1 MKAILLSSAAVVA
14 LTFSASAADMAL
26 KAPPMAP
33 PVPAFSWTGCY
44 LGAHVGGASMKSTFS
59 DFEGGYF
66 GNNDNGVGAV
76 AGGQLGCNYQIGMF
90 VLGLEGEG
98 YWSGV
103 KQTFDYGYIGS
114 LYSTE
119 TKNKY
124 NFDVAARI
132 GVAFDRVLA
141 YGKIGWVWGQF
152 DFNAGYSSGGGFSNY
167 SGDTMLNGLLL
178 GLGVEY
184 ALTNN
189 WTVKA
194 EYNYLNFGSKGMDL
208 TYCDN
213 GGCLSGYT
221 FSGSADMHIGKI
233 GINYKFGGD
242 APVMARY

>member
-1 MKAILLSSAAVVA
+1 MKAKLLSSALVSSAA
-14 LTFSASAADMAL
+14 LLALSGAASAADLAY
-26 KAPPMAP
+26 KARPMAP

-44 LGAHVGGASMKSTFS
+44 IGAHVGGASMNSSFA
-59 DFEGGYF
+59 DFEGGGYF

-76 AGGQLGCNYQIGMF
+76 AGGQLGCNYQMGMF

-103 KQTFDYGYIGS
+103 KQTFDYGYIGG

-152 DFNAGYSSGGGFSNY
+152 DFTSTYSSGGFTSSY

-194 EYNYLNFGSKGMDL
+194 EYNYLNFGSDSMDL
-208 TYCDN
+208 TYCSP

-221 FSGSADMHIGKI
+221 FSGSADMHVGKI
-233 GINYKFGGD
+233 GINYKFGG
-242 APVMARY
+242 